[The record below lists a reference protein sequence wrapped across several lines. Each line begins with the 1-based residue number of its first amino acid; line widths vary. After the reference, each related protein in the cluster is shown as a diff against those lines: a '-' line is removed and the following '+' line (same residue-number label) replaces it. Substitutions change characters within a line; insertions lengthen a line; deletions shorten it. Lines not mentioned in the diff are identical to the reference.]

1 MSTELVKEVKGQTL
15 WLTINRPERRN
26 ALNAEVIRGLNEA
39 IADAGKTKDKDQQV
53 RAIVITGTG
62 NQAFCSGADL
72 QSGSSFAFDYS
83 DPYVGYAN
91 LLRCAHG
98 SVIPMIA
105 RVNGAC
111 MAGGMGL
118 LAMCDLAVATSH
130 AKFGLPEVKVGL
142 FPMQVLSALQHLIP
156 RRMLTQMCITGES
169 IDAPT
174 ALAVGLVNIVT
185 DNLDDGV
192 DKVLNA
198 ILKNSPT
205 AIRRGLYALKRM
217 ETMSFEEAA
226 AFTEGQIG
234 LLAITEDA
242 REGMNAFTEKR
253 PPVWTGK

>member
-62 NQAFCSGADL
+62 DQAFCSGADL
-72 QSGSSFAFDYS
+72 QSGRSFAFDYS

-91 LLRCAHG
+91 LLRCARG
-98 SVIPMIA
+98 NVIPMIA

-142 FPMQVLSALQHLIP
+142 FPMQVLSALLHLIP
-156 RRMLTQMCITGES
+156 RRVLTQMCITGES

-174 ALAVGLVNIVT
+174 ALAVGLVNTVT
-185 DNLDDGV
+185 DNLDEGV

-242 REGMNAFTEKR
+242 REGMKAFAEKR
-253 PPVWTGK
+253 APVWTGK

>member
-1 MSTELVKEVKGQTL
+1 MATELVKEVKGQTL

-26 ALNAEVIRGLNEA
+26 ALNREVIRGLTEA
-39 IADAGKTKDKDQQV
+39 ITEGGESQDHQV
-53 RAIVITGTG
+53 RAIVLTGAAD
-62 NQAFCSGADL
+62 QAFCAGADL
-72 QSGSSFAFDYS
+72 QSGGSFAFDYS
-83 DPYVGYAN
+83 DPYIGYAN
-91 LLRCAHG
+91 LLRCART

-118 LAMCDLAVATSH
+118 LAMCDIAVSAGH

-156 RRMLTQMCITGES
+156 RRVLTQMCITGEP
-169 IDAPT
+169 IDAAT
-174 ALAVGLVNIVT
+174 ALSIGLVNVVT
-185 DNLDDGV
+185 DSLDEGV
-192 DKVLNA
+192 EKVLST

-217 ETMSFEEAA
+217 EAMSFEEAA

-234 LLAITEDA
+234 LLALTQDA
-242 REGMNAFTEKR
+242 REGMKAFAEKR
-253 PPVWTGK
+253 APVWTGK